1 LLKYEAVTME
11 MTTAM
16 RRWRMLKATEMRRN
30 IIVEAVAVRDL
41 MPLVAILERKDQERG
56 KVELMEVERRSP
68 LHSPL

>member
-1 LLKYEAVTME
+1 ME

-16 RRWRMLKATEMRRN
+16 RQWRTLKVTGMRRN
-30 IIVEAVAVRDL
+30 IIVEAVAVLDL
-41 MPLVAILERKDQERG
+41 MPLVAILERKAQERG